1 MSKVAPSPHN
11 VSWPTLENLVKM
23 MEEKDTSHLNLDKAL
38 PPAQSLASMLETDLR
53 NGRKH
58 TPEDFKHRQSAF
70 GSNLVEEKKL
80 TTYWEFCKDAL
91 GDMTIQLLL
100 VMSVLSIIM
109 ESTLGKH
116 KETGWIEGFAIM
128 LTCAFVVNAG
138 SIINYRK
145 QALFVRL
152 QDALKGGNLKRVI
165 RDGVQID
172 IKDSEIVVGDIVCFN
187 SVNLASIPADGLL
200 VDGADVKMDE
210 SALTGEPKLI
220 SKEPAGK
227 DPYILAGTNAVSGAG
242 KLLVVAVGPNSTA
255 GKIAEAV
262 YGKQGDAEDE
272 GTPLEQKLNKM
283 VAQIS
288 SMGLGF
294 AAVTLIV
301 MLAMGL
307 PERVN
312 KDEGVA
318 THVIHSI
325 MISITVLAVAVP
337 EGLPL
342 AVTLALSIA
351 SNKMMKENNLVKIL
365 KSCETMGSA
374 TTICTDKT
382 GTLTANRMTVRAC
395 FLGGEFIL
403 PSDYEARDTAGSILD
418 SAGSLLAK
426 RIPAATTKLIAD
438 LMSVCTMDDSFV
450 QPPLA
455 PGGWPVFKGNPTECA
470 LLICVGTLGHDY
482 EQIRKETTGRSLET
496 QKQGWSQIFSSAR
509 KMMSYAVPLGDGKW
523 RLYVKGGSDV
533 IFERCTTMLSGEQ
546 AVPMDMS
553 VLDPKVKKM
562 SSLAMRNLAL
572 AYRDFP
578 STPDWEATHASQLN
592 VDGSPALAVETEL
605 VLVGIIGIEDP
616 LRPEVAPAI
625 KACYTAGIDVRMVT
639 GDNLDTAIA
648 IAKDAGI
655 LNDSHFE
662 KDATTLS
669 GFRTKPKVA
678 MEGKAFRTA
687 VYIEDKETGK
697 KEFDQDAFDEI
708 WPHLRVLAR
717 AAPQDKL
724 TLADGLQKSN
734 LFKNKKKCAAL
745 LAESGITIF
754 PDRQVIAM
762 TGDGTND
769 APALKRADVGFAMN
783 IAGTQISK
791 DAADIILLD
800 DNFASIVTA
809 VKWGRNV
816 YDSICCFLQFQLTV
830 NIVACIL
837 TIICIFV
844 HAQPPIQAIQMLWI
858 NVIMD
863 SMASIAMASEP
874 PNPTVLNRPPIN
886 RTASILKPRMVA
898 NMIAQ
903 SVYQLAALLVI
914 YFKGPEWGGFFE
926 GHLAGEKVV
935 VGMLPI
941 DVPIDVN
948 GTIAGRML
956 AQVGGCPAGAIC
968 VEMPQLS
975 VHYTLMFNAL
985 VMMTLFNELN
995 SRKLNG
1001 EVNVLAGITRNPTF
1015 IVILLFSIVIQVI
1028 VVQLGD
1034 LAIQTAPLD
1043 GPQWGVCIALG
1054 FGGMVWQLFINVTYK
1069 LTMEKKQ
1076 AEAVI
1081 ESKEEIKKLTRQL
1094 TRQVTTLG
1102 R

>member
-1 MSKVAPSPHN
+1 MV
-11 VSWPTLENLVKM
+11 
-23 MEEKDTSHLNLDKAL
+23 
-38 PPAQSLASMLETDLR
+38 
-53 NGRKH
+53 
-58 TPEDFKHRQSAF
+58 
-70 GSNLVEEKKL
+70 
-80 TTYWEFCKDAL
+80 
-91 GDMTIQLLL
+91 
-100 VMSVLSIIM
+100 
-109 ESTLGKH
+109 
-116 KETGWIEGFAIM
+116 
-128 LTCAFVVNAG
+128 
-138 SIINYRK
+138 
-145 QALFVRL
+145 
-152 QDALKGGNLKRVI
+152 
-165 RDGVQID
+165 GV
-172 IKDSEIVVGDIVCFN
+172 
-187 SVNLASIPADGLL
+187 
-200 VDGADVKMDE
+200 
-210 SALTGEPKLI
+210 
-220 SKEPAGK
+220 
-227 DPYILAGTNAVSGAG
+227 
-242 KLLVVAVGPNSTA
+242 
-255 GKIAEAV
+255 
-262 YGKQGDAEDE
+262 
-272 GTPLEQKLNKM
+272 
-283 VAQIS
+283 
-288 SMGLGF
+288 
-294 AAVTLIV
+294 
-301 MLAMGL
+301 
-307 PERVN
+307 
-312 KDEGVA
+312 
-318 THVIHSI
+318 
-325 MISITVLAVAVP
+325 
-337 EGLPL
+337 
-342 AVTLALSIA
+342 
-351 SNKMMKENNLVKIL
+351 
-365 KSCETMGSA
+365 
-374 TTICTDKT
+374 
-382 GTLTANRMTVRAC
+382 
-395 FLGGEFIL
+395 
-403 PSDYEARDTAGSILD
+403 
-418 SAGSLLAK
+418 
-426 RIPAATTKLIAD
+426 
-438 LMSVCTMDDSFV
+438 
-450 QPPLA
+450 
-455 PGGWPVFKGNPTECA
+455 
-470 LLICVGTLGHDY
+470 
-482 EQIRKETTGRSLET
+482 
-496 QKQGWSQIFSSAR
+496 
-509 KMMSYAVPLGDGKW
+509 
-523 RLYVKGGSDV
+523 
-533 IFERCTTMLSGEQ
+533 
-546 AVPMDMS
+546 
-553 VLDPKVKKM
+553 
-562 SSLAMRNLAL
+562 
-572 AYRDFP
+572 
-578 STPDWEATHASQLN
+578 
-592 VDGSPALAVETEL
+592 
-605 VLVGIIGIEDP
+605 IGIEDP

-678 MEGKAFRTA
+678 MEGKVFRTA

-830 NIVACIL
+830 NIVACLL

-874 PNPTVLNRPPIN
+874 PNSGVLNRPPIN
-886 RTASILKPRMVA
+886 RTANILKPRMVA

-941 DVPIDVN
+941 DVN

-956 AQVGGCPAGAIC
+956 AGVVGGCPSGAEC

-1001 EVNVLAGITRNPTF
+1001 EVNVLSGISKNPTF
-1015 IVILLFSIVIQVI
+1015 IGVLLFSFAVQAI
-1028 VVQLGD
+1028 VVQVGS
-1034 LAIQTAPLD
+1034 LAFKTEPLD

-1054 FGGMVWQLFINVTYK
+1054 FGGMVWQLMINIIFSMVSMCMGK
-1069 LTMEKKQ
+1069 KNGKEVVLEMEKPVLKRSSTQMLAEQ
-1076 AEAVI
+1076 AAAGAAGLVTSHPASSPLI
-1081 ESKEEIKKLTRQL
+1081 LQPKDSRVKLARQM
-1094 TRQVTTLG
+1094 TG

>member
-342 AVTLALSIA
+342 AVTLALSI
-351 SNKMMKENNLVKIL
+351 SSSKMMKENNLVKIL

-403 PSDYEARDTAGSILD
+403 PSDYEARDTAGSMLD

-482 EQIRKETTGRSLET
+482 EQIRKETIGRSPET
-496 QKQGWSQIFSSAR
+496 QKQGWSQIFSSSR

-546 AVPMDMS
+546 AVPMDIS

-605 VLVGIIGIEDP
+605 VLVGVIGIEDP

-625 KACYTAGIDVRMVT
+625 QACFTAGIDVRMVT

-648 IAKDAGI
+648 IAAAAGI
-655 LNDSHFE
+655 LQAHHFE
-662 KDATTLS
+662 KDETSLS
-669 GFRTKPKVA
+669 GLRPKPKVA
-678 MEGKAFRTA
+678 MEGKVFRA
-687 VYIEDKETGK
+687 SVYIEDKETGK
-697 KEFDQDAFDEI
+697 KEFNQSAFDEI
-708 WPHLRVLAR
+708 WPYLRVLAR

-724 TLADGLQKSN
+724 TLADGLQKSD
-734 LFKNKKKCAAL
+734 LYKNTDKCTAL
-745 LAESGITIF
+745 LAEGITIF

-783 IAGTQISK
+783 ISGTQISK

-816 YDSICCFLQFQLTV
+816 FDSICCFLQFQLTV
-830 NIVACIL
+830 NIVACTL
-837 TIICIFV
+837 TVICIFV
-844 HAQPPIQAIQMLWI
+844 HQQPPIRAIQMLWI

-863 SMASIAMASEP
+863 SAASVAMASEP
-874 PNPTVLNRPPIN
+874 PNMDVLKRPPVN
-886 RTASILKPRMVA
+886 RSASILKPRMFF

-903 SVYQLAALLVI
+903 SVYQLTALLVI
-914 YFKGPEWGGFFE
+914 YFKGPEWGNFYE
-926 GHLAGEKVV
+926 GHKEARYVDLRTMAYVDE
-935 VGMLPI
+935 PI
-941 DVPIDVN
+941 YEYDVN
-948 GTIAGRML
+948 GTKVTYTG
-956 AQVGGCPAGAIC
+956 PK
-968 VEMPQLS
+968 EYYNDPP

-1054 FGGMVWQLFINVTYK
+1054 FGGMVWQLFINLTYK
-1069 LTMEKKQ
+1069 LTMDKKQ